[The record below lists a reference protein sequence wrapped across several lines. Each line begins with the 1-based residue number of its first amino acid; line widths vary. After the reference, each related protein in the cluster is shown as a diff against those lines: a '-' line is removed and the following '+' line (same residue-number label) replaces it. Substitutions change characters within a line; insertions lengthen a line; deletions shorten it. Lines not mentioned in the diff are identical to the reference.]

1 MFQCYSNFKNFNK
14 TPKIT
19 IFPIRIIFFSSGE
32 VTVVSTSDLRRNSN
46 TYSAQV
52 HHSKQSINSVKNE
65 HSGLNQNVF
74 RKVPWLA
81 DFEKNVTITR
91 ISRNS
96 VTQYSSDIITSHCD
110 YQSIN
115 QPSDSSSNLLFN
127 SSFNQPSSQS
137 ITQSIKRRITQSIN
151 QYQETVQ
158 SKNHQGNFHFY
169 QKLAQSKFEGFML
182 Y

>member
-1 MFQCYSNFKNFNK
+1 MFQCCSNFKNFNK
-14 TPKIT
+14 TPKRT
-19 IFPIRIIFFSSGE
+19 IFPLKSFFFSSGE

-46 TYSAQV
+46 TCSAQV
-52 HHSKQSINSVKNE
+52 HHNKQSINSVKNE
-65 HSGLNQNVF
+65 HSGPNQNVF

-96 VTQYSSDIITSHCD
+96 VTQYSSDIITSPCD

-115 QPSDSSSNLLFN
+115 QSSDSSSNLLFN

-151 QYQETVQ
+151 QYQETIQ
-158 SKNHQGNFHFY
+158 SRNNQGTFHFY
-169 QKLAQSKFEGFML
+169 
-182 Y
+182 